1 VEGNIADL
9 YLLLPIHEV
18 AMMDF
23 HESRKVEA
31 AGYGMSKPMIDEWL
45 AGGGW
50 PTTSHHHPSGPD
62 LRPPPAQSSE
72 YPANPPCPPSKAMNN
87 LLARLIQVRNISET
101 M

>member
-1 VEGNIADL
+1 MSVSGWKAVGDRHANQYPGTAAILLRSMVTASIRKRDQLVEGNIADL

-31 AGYGMSKPMIDEWL
+31 AGYGMSRPMIDYWP

-50 PTTSHHHPSGPD
+50 PTAS
-62 LRPPPAQSSE
+62 
-72 YPANPPCPPSKAMNN
+72 PPSS
-87 LLARLIQVRNISET
+87 VGT
-101 M
+101 